1 MEYTEHLKLKKPGLN
16 DYINIQDLNDNADL
30 LDEEVSNRILMP
42 STAAVHYN
50 LNDHKTPGLY
60 YCSTSG
66 SSYSNKPEV
75 TDDRLSAFCLLV
87 EKTGANGNGIVQTIS
102 AYKNPDG
109 APSRWYRTFYGNVWS
124 DWVPIATA
132 IPPQE
137 YDIPLA
143 DGWEHTHTWDKNCY
157 LKTQENVVIVNF
169 NAENNNVSVQAG
181 NDYTMGYLPA
191 GFRPNKTVIGVC
203 GDYNYAGNSMYQ
215 FWITAAGAIIIHSPD
230 KVPIAASGTAVFVA
244 NG

>member
-75 TDDRLSAFCLLV
+75 TDDRLNAFCLLI
-87 EKTGANGNGIVQTIS
+87 EKTGANGDGIVQTIT

-109 APSRWYRTFYGNVWS
+109 APSRWYRAFAANVWG
-124 DWVPIATA
+124 DWVPLATA

-143 DGWEHTHTWDKNCY
+143 EGWEYTKTVDKNCY
-157 LKTQENVVIVNF
+157 CRTQEGVVIVNF
-169 NAENNNVSVQAG
+169 SANRA
-181 NDYTMGYLPA
+181 
-191 GFRPNKTVIGVC
+191 R
-203 GDYNYAGNSMYQ
+203 
-215 FWITAAGAIIIHSPD
+215 
-230 KVPIAASGTAVFVA
+230 TAVYYS
-244 NG
+244 